1 MQVVFS
7 KVDKHEG
14 MKDQE
19 SWLFTHFITYI
30 FARTERKIEPLCK
43 IKSIVLVLICG
54 VFELVSS

>member
-19 SWLFTHFITYI
+19 SWQFTHFITYI
-30 FARTERKIEPLCK
+30 FARTERKIEPFCK
-43 IKSIVLVLICG
+43 IKSIISVL
-54 VFELVSS
+54 S